1 MNDVAVITARNE
13 EATIFPLVKALRGL
27 GFLVLVC
34 DDASTDRTRR
44 FAEDAGAHV
53 RHHDTRKG
61 IARSLVELWWD
72 AINLHGAQR
81 LVQLDAGMSHNPG
94 DALGLL
100 AMLDLGAD
108 VAIGSRFCLFGH
120 YLGGSLLRRL
130 GSRVMAALC
139 NLAMGTDFSDW
150 SSGYRAFTCKA
161 LTKLIKGHYFAKGHA
176 WQMEVLSRAV
186 EAELRI
192 VEFPIVYY
200 AGTSSLHLSGVLEAV
215 NVWLQIF
222 FNRKARGQG

>member
-1 MNDVAVITARNE
+1 MNDVAVITAQNE

-72 AINLHGAQR
+72 AINVHGAQR
-81 LVQLDAGMSHNPG
+81 LVQLDAGMAHNPA

-100 AMLDLGAD
+100 AMLNLGAD
-108 VAIGSRFCLFGH
+108 VVIGSRFCPFGH

-130 GSRVMAALC
+130 GSRAMTMLC
-139 NLAMGTDFSDW
+139 NLTMGAHYSDW
-150 SSGYRAFTCKA
+150 SSGYRAFTRKA
-161 LTKLIKGHYFAKGHA
+161 LFHLINGHYFAKGHA
-176 WQMEVLSRAV
+176 WQMEVLSRAM
-186 EAELRI
+186 EAEMRI
-192 VEFPIVYY
+192 VEFPIVYC
-200 AGTSSLHLSGVLEAV
+200 AGKSSLRLSGVIEAV
-215 NVWLQIF
+215 NVWLQILC
-222 FNRKARGQG
+222 NRKRPQ

>member
-1 MNDVAVITARNE
+1 MNDVAVITARDE

-61 IARSLVELWWD
+61 IARSLVDLWWD

-81 LVQLDAGMSHNPG
+81 LVQLDAGMSHNPA
-94 DALGLL
+94 DAIGLL
-100 AMLDLGAD
+100 AMLDLGGD
-108 VAIGSRFCLFGH
+108 VAIGSRFCPFGH

-130 GSRVMAALC
+130 GSRAMTALC
-139 NLAMGTDFSDW
+139 NLAMGTKFSDW
-150 SSGYRAFTCKA
+150 SSGYRAFTRKA
-161 LTKLIKGHYFAKGHA
+161 LIKLIKGQYFAQGHA

-222 FNRKARGQG
+222 LNRKARGQG